1 MSTAKDLSI
10 LIPSRNEMFLQKT
23 IETVLA
29 ATEAD
34 TEIIAVADGAWPDPP
49 VKDHPRVI
57 LVHHS
62 ESIGQRAATNEAAR
76 ISRARFVMKLD
87 AHCAVDQGFD
97 RKLIAAYD
105 SGELAPDVTT
115 VPAMYNLHGFDWEC
129 TACKNRL
136 YQGPK
141 PVKCEKCG
149 HREHEMAVV
158 FKPRMNRLTTAWRF
172 DHTLH
177 FQYWREGEKR
187 QKGELCD
194 ILCCLGACFMMTRE
208 RYWELG
214 GMDEAHG
221 SWGQMG
227 VEVGCKS
234 WLSGGRMV
242 VNKRTWFSHMFRT
255 QQGFSFPYPAPNPKP
270 AREHSRKLW
279 IDGAWP
285 KAVRT
290 LDWLLD
296 HFKPLPD
303 WHEDRHYLNQI
314 DGDLIKGAVHL
325 GPALRPGIKKG
336 LVYYTD
342 NRLDERLM
350 AACQARLNRYR
361 NGWDLVS
368 VSLQPMAFGRNI
380 HLPLERGHLAMFKQI
395 LAGLEAVDAD
405 VVYLVEHDMLY
416 HRSHFDFVPPKKDV
430 YYYNENTWKVD
441 AATGQ
446 ALFYYCKQ
454 TSGLV
459 AWRELLIEH
468 YRKRVAKV
476 EAEGYDRNMGY
487 EPGTHRPPRGV
498 DSHPAERFMSKH
510 PNIDIRHGSNWTRS
524 RWRQDQFRNKN
535 ACLGWQ
541 MADEVPGWGKTK
553 GRFDEFLM
561 EVLP

>member
-1 MSTAKDLSI
+1 
-10 LIPSRNEMFLQKT
+10 MFLKRT
-23 IETVLA
+23 IECVLERA
-29 ATEAD
+29 EAD
-34 TEIIAVADGAWPDPP
+34 TEVIAVADGAWPDPP
-49 VKDHPRVI
+49 IPDHPRVI
-57 LVHHS
+57 LVHHT

-87 AHCAVDQGFD
+87 AHCHLDQGFD
-97 RKLIAAYD
+97 RKLMAPYET
-105 SGELAPDVTT
+105 GELAADVTT
-115 VPAMYNLHGFDWEC
+115 IPAMYNLHGFDWVC
-129 TACKNRL
+129 GGCGNRL

-141 PVKCEKCG
+141 PAKCDKCG
-149 HREHEMAVV
+149 HREHAMDVV
-158 FKPRMNRLTTAWRF
+158 WQPRKNRLTTAWRF
-172 DHTLH
+172 DKTLH
-177 FQYWREGEKR
+177 FQYWKEGEKR
-187 QKGELCD
+187 QHGDLCD
-194 ILCCLGACFMMTRE
+194 ILCCLGACFFMTRE
-208 RYWELG
+208 RYWELD
-214 GMDEAHG
+214 GMDEGHG

-242 VNKRTWFSHMFRT
+242 VNKRTWYSHLFRT
-255 QQGFSFPYPAPNPKP
+255 QQGFSFPYPAPKAEP

-279 IDGAWP
+279 IEGAWP
-285 KAVRT
+285 KAVRK
-290 LDWLLD
+290 LDWMLD

-303 WHEDRHYLNQI
+303 WHDTANPSPVTRHASR
-314 DGDLIKGAVHL
+314 D
-325 GPALRPGIKKG
+325 IKKG

-368 VSLQPMAFGRNI
+368 VSLKPIEFGRNI
-380 HLPLERGHLAMFKQI
+380 HLPMERGHLAMFKQI
-395 LAGLEAVDAD
+395 LAGLEAVEAD
-405 VVYLVEHDMLY
+405 VVYMVEHDMLY
-416 HRSHFDFVPPKKDV
+416 HESHFDFVPPRTDV

-441 AATGQ
+441 AASGQ

-459 AWRELLIEH
+459 AWRELLVEH

-498 DSHPAERFMSKH
+498 DSHPAERWMSRR
-510 PNIDIRHGSNWTRS
+510 PNIDIRHGGNWTRS
-524 RWRQDQFRNKN
+524 RWSQDQFRNKN
-535 ACLGWQ
+535 ACLGWK

-553 GRFDEFLM
+553 GRFDEFLK